1 MAPTMVLLPAPLG
14 PTTRFSFVPGYT
26 VLSSYDK
33 KFFILRMMQCAR
45 THQRRTRISSAQL
58 QRAAPASV
66 MADAAPDAAATARA
80 AVRGA
85 HLMRLM

>member
-45 THQRRTRISSAQL
+45 THQRRTRISSE
-58 QRAAPASV
+58 QRLHRSWQMLRRMPLPQREQPCAAR
-66 MADAAPDAAATARA
+66 T
-80 AVRGA
+80 
-85 HLMRLM
+85 